1 MNTHSNNNHTP
12 EEIQSENKIVNKSY
26 NPEITPE
33 IQSLLNLSDNLNNRL
48 HEVKEN
54 NKALWPTILQKLKIE
69 WTYNSN
75 SIEGSTLSKGDTHF
89 FLTEGLTIEG
99 KPFQDFMD
107 AKNHAEAI
115 DFLYEVV
122 ANQRDIS
129 EGLIKEINALILSD
143 ISYTTA
149 KTSQGDL
156 VKKKATPGQYKTQAN
171 HVLLADGS
179 IHKYIDPIQVQPQ
192 MEELTNWV
200 LESIDQLHPIITA
213 SILHYNLV
221 RIHAFDDGN
230 GRGARILMNLVLMKK
245 GFFPA
250 VIKQERKR
258 LYLSAL
264 NQADKG
270 DLLPFISFIASE
282 LIQSQEG
289 VISDFEGY

>member
-1 MNTHSNNNHTP
+1 MN
-12 EEIQSENKIVNKSY
+12 KFY

-33 IQSLLNLSDNLNNRL
+33 IQSLLNLSDSLNKRL
-48 HEVKEN
+48 HEAKEK

-143 ISYTTA
+143 INYTTA

-156 VKKKATPGQYKTQAN
+156 VKKKATPGQYKAQPN

-179 IHKYIDPIQVQPQ
+179 IHKYVDPIQVQPQ
-192 MEELTNWV
+192 MKELTNWL
-200 LESIDQLHPIITA
+200 LESIDKLHPIITA

-258 LYLSAL
+258 LYLNAL